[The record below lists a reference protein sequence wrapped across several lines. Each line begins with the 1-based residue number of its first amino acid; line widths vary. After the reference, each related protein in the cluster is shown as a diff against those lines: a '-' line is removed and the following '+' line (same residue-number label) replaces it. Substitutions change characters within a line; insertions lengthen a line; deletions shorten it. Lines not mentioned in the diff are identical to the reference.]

1 MTRLSEKVQ
10 DDLLLAI
17 ENDDLVLPTL
27 PEVALTIREA
37 AEDSEVSVARLTH
50 VVGQDPALSARLI
63 KVVNSPMLRGSVEA
77 TNLQT
82 AINRLGINYTCNL
95 AIGLVI
101 EQIFHARAP
110 AVAQRMREAWKASL
124 EVAGISSEL
133 CRRFTSLMPDQAALA
148 GLVHQIGILP
158 ILTYAQDRDEL
169 LSDPVC
175 LHHVI
180 ENIHS
185 LVGDRILASWD
196 FPPHLAGVPGHCL
209 DTERQHE
216 RIDYAD
222 LVLLARLLNQPDN
235 SGVERLYDLPA
246 FHRLGAG
253 LSALMLAAEVQQ
265 AKVLFY

>member
-1 MTRLSEKVQ
+1 MTRLSQKVQ
-10 DDLLLAI
+10 EDLLEAI

-27 PEVALTIREA
+27 PEVALMIREA
-37 AEDSEVSVARLTH
+37 AEDSEVSVTRLTH

-63 KVVNSPMLRGSVEA
+63 KVVNSPMLRASIEA
-77 TNLQT
+77 SNLQT

-124 EVAGISSEL
+124 EIAGISSEL

-158 ILTYAQDRDEL
+158 ILTYAEDRDEL

-180 ENIHS
+180 DHIHP
-185 LVGDRILASWD
+185 LIGDRILASWD
-196 FPPHLAGVPGHCL
+196 FPPQLASVPSQCL
-209 DTERQHE
+209 DADRRHDAV
-216 RIDYAD
+216 DYAD
-222 LVLLARLLNQPDN
+222 LVLLASLLNQPCN
-235 SGVERLYDLPA
+235 SGVERLHDLPA
-246 FHRLGAG
+246 FQRLGPG
-253 LSALMLAAEVQQ
+253 LSPLMLAAEVQQ